1 MLYLRAI
8 ALAQILHFVGDRQG
22 RQTYYGERDKF
33 ASQRQ
38 ELKTLAR
45 AFIECLAEAGI
56 FRADERRKPPRG
68 QRKKGTE
75 PNPYPTPL
83 TTSKNQS
90 KLESKHPRQA
100 SSPHINLYQCE

>member
-1 MLYLRAI
+1 MLYLTSDSPCPD
-8 ALAQILHFVGDRQG
+8 LHFVGDRQG

-56 FRADERRKPPRG
+56 FRADERETTTRAK
-68 QRKKGTE
+68 KKGHRAK
-75 PNPYPTPL
+75 PL
-83 TTSKNQS
+83 P
-90 KLESKHPRQA
+90 HP
-100 SSPHINLYQCE
+100 PHHFKKPI